1 MAVNAKRW
9 GRYLAPLTLG
19 LAIALPLLNLV
30 LWALPST
37 AEGTARTMAALP
49 TQTLNLTARALLEG
63 ALISSVQ
70 VVILSYGFWCM
81 AQVFKRFAKG
91 EPFQTGSYVQRFG
104 QVLVLSGLLSPVFRT
119 LSALALSVDNPV
131 GQRLLVLSFSSND
144 FILALVGALLMMLG
158 LALTQAAAIDAE
170 NRQIV

>member
-49 TQTLNLTARALLEG
+49 TQTLNLTTRALLEG

-81 AQVFKRFAKG
+81 AQVFKCFAQG
-91 EPFQTGSYVQRFG
+91 EPFQAGPYAQRFG

-158 LALTQAAAIDAE
+158 LALTQAAVIDAE